1 MAAKR
6 PKNER
11 SVFKSNQ
18 QRKEKQKAAN
28 SACVCLCVC
37 PACCLGQVGVPL
49 VSECVGVSN
58 IQPENWESG
67 AKVSRGNIN
76 NNQTAQTSKC
86 QGKSCTFKFRIQ
98 QSNKLMHKIVIL
110 IKTEWK

>member
-58 IQPENWESG
+58 IQQENWESG

-76 NNQTAQTSKC
+76 NN
-86 QGKSCTFKFRIQ
+86 
-98 QSNKLMHKIVIL
+98 
-110 IKTEWK
+110 